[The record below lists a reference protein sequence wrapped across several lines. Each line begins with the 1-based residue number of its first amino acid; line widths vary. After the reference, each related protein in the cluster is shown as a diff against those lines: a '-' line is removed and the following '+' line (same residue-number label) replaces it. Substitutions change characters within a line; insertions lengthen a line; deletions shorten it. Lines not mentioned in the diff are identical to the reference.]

1 MRQSAVALAVV
12 AATASSSYYSALA
25 FQAFHAKQ
33 RHGVVASSSVVS
45 SSSTSTTTTS
55 ALAAFRLK
63 DGETQ
68 NMFEGPLPLVKE
80 RDACGVGFIANVNS
94 GGEELLLR
102 WCAHHVKNILLCNC
116 NCIIIDKYSSSTHT
130 IHLSLSSS
138 STRRIWHAQ
147 SPPARPTRPRLHGA
161 PWRLW
166 RRWHLGR
173 RCGHH
178 DTNPLETLC
187 TIS

>member
-33 RHGVVASSSVVS
+33 RHGVASSSVA
-45 SSSTSTTTTS
+45 SSTTSS
-55 ALAAFRLK
+55 ALTAFRLK

-94 GGEELLLR
+94 GGELLLR
-102 WCAHHVKNILLCNC
+102 WCTSCEYTMYCAIASLLANTHPLPTLSII
-116 NCIIIDKYSSSTHT
+116 IIIDQTNLAPTKSSNKAYAPSTAW
-130 IHLSLSSS
+130 
-138 STRRIWHAQ
+138 STV
-147 SPPARPTRPRLHGA
+147 A
-161 PWRLW
+161 PVAAMASRATV
-166 RRWHLGR
+166 RA
-173 RCGHH
+173 
-178 DTNPLETLC
+178 
-187 TIS
+187 S

>member
-33 RHGVVASSSVVS
+33 RHGVASSSVA
-45 SSSTSTTTTS
+45 SSTTSS
-55 ALAAFRLK
+55 ALTAFRLK

-94 GGEELLLR
+94 GGEL
-102 WCAHHVKNILLCNC
+102 CYVGAHHVNIL
-116 NCIIIDKYSSSTHT
+116 CIAQLHHYWQILILYPHY
-130 IHLSLSSS
+130 LSSSS
-138 STRRIWHAQ
+138 STRRIWHPQ

-187 TIS
+187 AIS